1 MMERIEITVPKP
13 VYDHLCRMAKV
24 NSSSVGSEART
35 ALVRGALIEWFK
47 EELSLG
53 ATMSSMATNTDLP
66 LEVVM
71 EAMGP
76 VTGEGSP
83 LKGYD

>member
-1 MMERIEITVPKP
+1 MTKRVEITVPEP
-13 VYDHLCRMAKV
+13 VYNYLVRMAKA
-24 NSSSVGSEART
+24 NLSSVSSEART
-35 ALVRGALIEWFK
+35 ALVRGALIEWRK
-47 EELSLG
+47 DEMAMG
-53 ATMSSMATNTDLP
+53 ATMSAIAMNTELP